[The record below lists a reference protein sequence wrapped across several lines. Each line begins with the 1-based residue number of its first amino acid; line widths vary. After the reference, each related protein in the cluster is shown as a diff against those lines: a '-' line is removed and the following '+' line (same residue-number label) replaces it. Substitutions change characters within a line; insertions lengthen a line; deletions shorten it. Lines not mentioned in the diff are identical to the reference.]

1 MCNDIFA
8 SYFIPAVNSYT
19 HCDTSCLGA
28 MLSICNSVS
37 GRLPGRPAKL
47 WGRHKLTGTSRARQ
61 SGLLEARRASPAA
74 AAGWKADA
82 KRKEHKG
89 LPGEKICAGIRGPI
103 RPGSAS
109 HPQTLLCY
117 SRGGGSKL
125 SVRDLQFCPISP
137 SLTM

>member
-8 SYFIPAVNSYT
+8 SYFIPAVNSNP
-19 HCDTSCLGA
+19 HCDTSCFGPTPP
-28 MLSICNSVS
+28 ICSSVS

-47 WGRHKLTGTSRARQ
+47 WGRHKPTGTSRARQ
-61 SGLLEARRASPAA
+61 SGLLEARWASPTVAT
-74 AAGWKADA
+74 GWKADA
-82 KRKEHKG
+82 ERKEHKG
-89 LPGEKICAGIRGPI
+89 LPGEKICGGIRGPI

-117 SRGGGSKL
+117 SQGGCSKL
-125 SVRDLQFCPISP
+125 SVGDLQFCPISP